1 MRWRIQAKHFE
12 LHSATQALLVAPA
25 VANAGERLYQIFGRE
40 TFESLIPVA
49 AEIDFARAGLPEP
62 PPWKR
67 EQEYEAPEP
76 GFVRLEWVC
85 E

>member
-1 MRWRIQAKHFE
+1 MRG
-12 LHSATQALLVAPA
+12 S
-25 VANAGERLYQIFGRE
+25 GCYQIFGRE

-67 EQEYEAPEP
+67 EQGYEAPEP
-76 GFVRLEWVC
+76 GFRTAEWVC
-85 E
+85 VVSRSCRS